1 MNRNIVL
8 VGLDYETIKSTAIL
22 LSSEFDMFFLDI
34 NDLIKY
40 NFKDEENIIS
50 IVGVE
55 YYNKQIKKIVSS
67 ICDYENTIIN
77 CPYDLFLDE
86 HIRENLEKNAISI
99 FIDISKKDMSYLN
112 NKKQLNEKLDIP
124 LLAYEELKSELINI
138 SNYVVKYNKDV
149 KNIIKDIKNIMGW
162 YNEYKPK
169 MHKWIKVNE
178 C

>member
-1 MNRNIVL
+1 ML

-149 KNIIKDIKNIMGW
+149 KNIIKDIKNIMG
-162 YNEYKPK
+162 
-169 MHKWIKVNE
+169 
-178 C
+178 